1 MCIVYAYA
9 YVSMHTQ
16 VCICALGGQKLSSS
30 MKEHFIFLRPNLT
43 FNPAVMI
50 RLGWVARELQGAACL
65 LLCTMLPYS
74 PFFHVPRDLKS
85 SNHACM
91 SLIYPLNLLTSPFL
105 NML

>member
-50 RLGWVARELQGAACL
+50 RLGWVARELQGTACL
-65 LLCTMLPYS
+65 LLCTS
-74 PFFHVPRDLKS
+74 VT
-85 SNHACM
+85 
-91 SLIYPLNLLTSPFL
+91 LLTLFTCA
-105 NML
+105 